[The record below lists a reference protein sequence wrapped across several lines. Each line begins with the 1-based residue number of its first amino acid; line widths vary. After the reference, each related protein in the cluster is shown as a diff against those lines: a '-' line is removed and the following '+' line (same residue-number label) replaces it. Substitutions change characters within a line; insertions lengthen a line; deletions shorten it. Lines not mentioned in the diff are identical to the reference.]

1 LPLRRQAPPH
11 GVRFFNPAGPPAIQD
26 VIKRMVH
33 GVELIHQVDIR
44 LDMTPTLPPVVNDL
58 AALDEA
64 RAALDAVDDLVD
76 YNATFPLM
84 GSDNY
89 SLFTSTFPGFYGF
102 LGAAN
107 QERQID
113 WEQHSPHFDVD
124 ESVLRKGAE
133 FLARYALDFL
143 A

>member
-1 LPLRRQAPPH
+1 LFLVQ
-11 GVRFFNPAGPPAIQD
+11 AIQA
-26 VIKRMVH
+26 
-33 GVELIHQVDIR
+33 GG
-44 LDMTPTLPPVVNDL
+44 LPFKVMRHRDYNAATE

-64 RAALDAVDDLVD
+64 RATLDKIDGLVD

-107 QERQID
+107 NARQLNR
-113 WEQHSPHFDVD
+113 EQHSPDFDVD

-133 FLARYALDFL
+133 FLACYALDFL
-143 A
+143 G